1 MKEFYLLQQEG
12 FLARSCICIGLNSLS
27 KGNIGEKGNF
37 YSCFF
42 SLSIGIERIAKLSV
56 ILNFLLENN
65 MRFPSEKYLRDLGH
79 DLLSLHS
86 HINNAAMLKF
96 PGLVT
101 PINPVSIEMRILE
114 FLGDFAKKSRYY
126 NLNVLG
132 GSSSSQNPLT
142 AWYQILVDCLK
153 LDATPTD
160 LDKIETMF
168 ALGEIM
174 ENRSAIISSGM
185 GESSVTLPEQF
196 GQNAVIHNSKHHI
209 QMRVISVIKYFK
221 SALVKF
227 NVECHNVSSL
237 PKSSAPPI
245 PYFYEFFDF
254 LDLPDKDLKRKKR
267 WP

>member
-12 FLARSCICIGLNSLS
+12 FLARSCFCIGLTSIS

-37 YSCFF
+37 YS
-42 SLSIGIERIAKLSV
+42 KLSV

-79 DLLSLHS
+79 DLLNLYS

-96 PGLVT
+96 PGSFA
-101 PINPVSIEMRILE
+101 PINPSSIEFRILE

-132 GSSSSQNPLT
+132 GSSSTQNPLT
-142 AWYQILVDCLK
+142 TWYQILVDCLK

-168 ALGEIM
+168 ALGEIIAPQLFLQ
-174 ENRSAIISSGM
+174 EW
-185 GESSVTLPEQF
+185 E
-196 GQNAVIHNSKHHI
+196 
-209 QMRVISVIKYFK
+209 RVM
-221 SALVKF
+221 
-227 NVECHNVSSL
+227 
-237 PKSSAPPI
+237 
-245 PYFYEFFDF
+245 
-254 LDLPDKDLKRKKR
+254 
-267 WP
+267 